1 MELKKR
7 LVVSFNKLNTFKV
20 VVTIFF
26 KLSFLRVFLKN
37 IVDNWRFK
45 EQKLVFLLLLIFSIF
60 NQNIFCL
67 LYVQK
72 TLKLV

>member
-60 NQNIFCL
+60 SQNIFCL